1 MTQDCFNASVSIL
14 YISLATLISKTLGG
28 KRQFVFEVRVL
39 LPLLGAIIANFRL
52 LRNIK
57 YIFLY
62 FYIFINSRESKT
74 LLFANNTER
83 RDEQNRLY

>member
-1 MTQDCFNASVSIL
+1 MTQDCFRVSASIH
-14 YISLATLISKTLGG
+14 YISLATLISKTLGE

-39 LPLLGAIIANFRL
+39 LPLLGAIIAKFRL

-57 YIFLY
+57 YILLY
-62 FYIFINSRESKT
+62 FYIFINSRENKT